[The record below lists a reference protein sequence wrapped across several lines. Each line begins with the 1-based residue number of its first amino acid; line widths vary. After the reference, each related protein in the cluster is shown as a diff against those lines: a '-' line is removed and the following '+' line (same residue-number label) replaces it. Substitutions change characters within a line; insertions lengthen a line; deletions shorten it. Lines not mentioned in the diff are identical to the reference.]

1 MLDLKMPFINS
12 GPIVEGFIKTCYK
25 CMYCAK
31 VDERL
36 LADAY
41 YFWGRRL
48 PACNYSSKS
57 S

>member
-1 MLDLKMPFINS
+1 MLDLKIPFINS

-31 VDERL
+31 VDEWL